1 MGLEWI
7 GRRGV
12 NGLMARALS
21 MARPGGRGHATGRGN
36 EREETSHGDTDGFH
50 FVEQVGRENRVG
62 VVKCH
67 GDGRR
72 DAASSL
78 GGEPEGCC
86 WRMGRNGWK
95 FMRPWLVR
103 V

>member
-36 EREETSHGDTDGFH
+36 ESEETSHGDTDGFH

-78 GGEPEGCC
+78 GRGAGGLRLFELAQLARE
-86 WRMGRNGWK
+86 
-95 FMRPWLVR
+95 LD
-103 V
+103 